1 MSFRQRLGLDPTTTK
16 ELSTFLG
23 GKDGLNE
30 SLFLNMRGDIRTT
43 ELANALMFFSVVGHE
58 DIFNSDVARVVRD
71 QLLSMSIGFKGK
83 RAELVAAVMSM
94 GNIQNERRV
103 PTGHFEF
110 TDGAKQEKD

>member
-1 MSFRQRLGLDPTTTK
+1 VSFRSKLGLDPTTTK

-23 GKDGLNE
+23 GKDDLAAE
-30 SLFLNMRGDIRTT
+30 LFLNMRSDIRTT
-43 ELANALMFFSVVGHE
+43 DQANAIMFFSIIGHE

-71 QLLSMSIGFKGK
+71 QLLSMSIGFQGK
-83 RAELVAAVMSM
+83 RAELIAAVMSM

-110 TDGAKQEKD
+110 TDGSKQDKD